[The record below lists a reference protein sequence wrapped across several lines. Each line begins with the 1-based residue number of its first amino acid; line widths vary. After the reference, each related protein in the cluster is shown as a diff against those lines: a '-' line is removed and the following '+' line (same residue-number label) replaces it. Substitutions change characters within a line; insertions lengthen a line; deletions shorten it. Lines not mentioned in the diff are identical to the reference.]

1 MPMLSGSRA
10 RLALVL
16 LATLAAPRV
25 AAQAP
30 AAAQDPA
37 LDNLVHASGYATAEP
52 GTLGAVVERGAG
64 PLDLVLVAGFG
75 LGASA
80 FEGFAARNAARYR
93 MWLVTLPGFEG
104 TPAPPMP
111 PAGTSYGEGTWTRAA
126 VAAVIRLIEERR
138 LARPALV
145 GHFVNGTQVAAGV
158 ALARPELVR
167 ALVLLAGSPRFEPL
181 SESAGG
187 WLRGLTLEKKVAMVD
202 QFLAPRWFQT
212 VTRATWVANNFTAA
226 DYSLDPARGK
236 TFAERANEPPL
247 PVLIRY
253 LCEFHASD
261 VAPALDGLRLPILL
275 LQPGF
280 DAAQRAD
287 PARAYLQGYLE
298 EPWLGRLAG
307 RADVERKTL
316 DGAGILVMEDRAD
329 EVDATVAGFLARH
342 AK

>member
-1 MPMLSGSRA
+1 MSLFPGSRA
-10 RLALVL
+10 LTLVL
-16 LATLAAPRV
+16 ALAAPH
-25 AAQAP
+25 AEAQAP
-30 AAAQDPA
+30 AGAQDPA
-37 LDNLVHASGYATAEP
+37 LDNLVHASGYRTAEP
-52 GTLGAVVERGAG
+52 GGLGAVVERGAG
-64 PLDLVLVAGFG
+64 PLDLVLVSGFG

-80 FEGFAARNAARYR
+80 FEGFAARNAERYR
-93 MWLVTLPGFEG
+93 MLLLTLPGFEG

-111 PAGTSYGEGTWTRAA
+111 PAGTSYGDGTWTRAA
-126 VAAVIRLIEERR
+126 IAAVIDLIEERQ
-138 LARPALV
+138 LARPVLV

-181 SESAGG
+181 TESAGG
-187 WLRGLTLEKKVAMVD
+187 WPRGLTLAKKVAMVD
-202 QFLAPRWFQT
+202 QFLAPRWFKT

-226 DYSLDPARGK
+226 DYSLDPGRGK

-261 VAPALDGLRLPILL
+261 VGPELDGLRLPILL

-287 PARAYLQGYLE
+287 PARSYLQSYLE
-298 EPWLGRLAG
+298 EPWLGRLEG
-307 RADVERKTL
+307 RDDVEQTTL
-316 DGAGILVMEDRAD
+316 DGAGILVMEDRAR
-329 EVDATVAGFLARH
+329 EVDATIAGFLGRH